1 MLIRTRLILATAA
14 ALALPLAVAC
24 DRGPTEPE
32 ELPQEELIFLRAT
45 PDAPPL
51 AALQAQVWARR
62 GEGRRIEIPY
72 ARVGSYGGDRCL
84 ELNIPGD
91 ALWKRPD
98 GTLYQPG
105 DSVLIT
111 VTVSNPNQFH
121 FRFEPSGLQFNP
133 QHPAELRISY
143 KWADRDFNGDGVIN
157 DADRNFTFAVW
168 RQETLAAPW
177 YRLRTEKDDNVQ
189 EARADVLGFTGY
201 ALAGGRSR
209 AAAD

>member
-1 MLIRTRLILATAA
+1 MPRSLRRTLAAA
-14 ALALPLAVAC
+14 ALLLPWLASC
-24 DRGPTEPE
+24 DRGPTEPD
-32 ELPQEELIFLRAT
+32 ELPQEELVFLRAA
-45 PDAPPL
+45 PGAPPL
-51 AALQAQVWARR
+51 AALQVQVWARR

-72 ARVGSYGGDRCL
+72 AKVGAYGGDRCL

-91 ALWKRPD
+91 GLWKKPD

-111 VTVSNPNQFH
+111 VTVSNPDQFH

-133 QHPAELRISY
+133 NHPAELRISY
-143 KWADRDFNGDGVIN
+143 KWADPDRNGDGVVN
-157 DADRNFTFAVW
+157 DLDRRFSFAVW
-168 RQETLAAPW
+168 RQEGTSDPW
-177 YRLRTEKDDNVQ
+177 YRLRTERDEAVE

-209 AAAD
+209 AAD